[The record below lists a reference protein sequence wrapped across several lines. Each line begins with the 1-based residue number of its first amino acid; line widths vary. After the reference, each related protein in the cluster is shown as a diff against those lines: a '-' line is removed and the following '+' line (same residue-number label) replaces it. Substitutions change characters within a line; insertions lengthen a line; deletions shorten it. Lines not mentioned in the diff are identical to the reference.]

1 MSSTKIHIP
10 HLSTRYKWET
20 KHLQELLTDI
30 QEAFLESYEP
40 SHGRTSVSDYA
51 PYFLGTIITTPAEHG
66 YKAIVDGQQ
75 RLTTLTLVL
84 IFFYRIS
91 KAKSEL
97 NIATL
102 EQCLRRN
109 IYGQNEFNMNFDEAR
124 RKLLDILLES
134 SIDDENSVLYEQ
146 VESIPHIDPGT
157 RRMLEIFCNI
167 ENFLVNEIKDRIL
180 PNFVDYLIEKVFL
193 FEISVPTEQD
203 GHKVFVTM
211 NDRGLKLSP
220 IDLLKGFLLSKI
232 KNNDNNKAAH
242 TKWNDCVRSLRELGS
257 DEDSA
262 FFKTFLRSQ
271 YATTIRGKVK
281 GDPPGDFENIGD
293 SYYRWVIDNTSTL
306 GLENEDNY
314 FDFLTINIPFFVD
327 KYIKIKTAEIEYN
340 HAFPHIFYNGA
351 RDFTLQSMAI
361 LSSVI
366 STDISTEINKKFKI
380 TSYYLD
386 YVLSIRSINLKDNTY
401 DNVRD
406 LIFALIKKIRH
417 KKFSQLKEIIIKEI
431 DSLDESIDS
440 IGKISYTNTKRQVLL
455 QLLARIADFIEDH
468 TDQTNKVGF
477 ASYVDRSRG
486 TRTFDIE
493 HIIPNKGQEV
503 LNSYGDKNDF
513 SSLKELEI
521 ERDNIGGLI
530 LLPRGRNR
538 SLKDLLYSDKVG
550 KYATENILAQSL
562 TSSLYDNNPQVGQF
576 ITEEGINMTPIELF
590 NKESID
596 SRRKLYTEIAK
607 KMWNKSEIER
617 L

>member
-1 MSSTKIHIP
+1 MEITSDRRKVSECLQQRFTFP
-10 HLSTRYKWET
+10 TYQRDYKWET

-30 QEAFLESYEP
+30 QDSFLECYEP

-75 RLTTLTLVL
+75 RLATLTLILVY
-84 IFFYRIS
+84 FYRIS
-91 KAKSEL
+91 KSKKEL

-124 RKLLDILLES
+124 RNLLDILIES
-134 SIDDENSVLYEQ
+134 NFEDENSIIYEK
-146 VESIPHIDPGT
+146 VESIPSIDPGT

-167 ENFLVNEIKDRIL
+167 ENFLVEKIKNNIL

-232 KNNDNNKAAH
+232 KNNDNNKTAH
-242 TKWNDCVRSLRELGS
+242 AKWNDCVRSLRELGS

-271 YATTIRGKVK
+271 YATTIRGKAK
-281 GDPPGDFENIGD
+281 GDQPGDFENIGD
-293 SYYRWVIDNTSTL
+293 SYYRWVMDNTSTL
-306 GLENEDNY
+306 KLENEDDY

-327 KYIKIKTAEIEYN
+327 KYIKIKNAESEYN
-340 HAFPHIFYNGA
+340 QSFPHIFYNGA
-351 RDFTLQSMAI
+351 RDFTLQAMAI
-361 LSSVI
+361 LSAVVVRDT
-366 STDISTEINKKFKI
+366 STDINKKFKI

-386 YVLSIRSINLKDNTY
+386 YLLSARSMNLKDNTY

-406 LIFALIKKIRH
+406 LIFSFIKKIRH
-417 KKFSQLKEIIIKEI
+417 KQPVKLKEIIMQEI
-431 DSLDESIDS
+431 DGLEESIDS
-440 IGKISYTNTKRQVLL
+440 IGNISYTNTKRQILL
-455 QLLARIADFIEDH
+455 QLLARIADFIEEN

-486 TRTFDIE
+486 ARTFDIE
-493 HIIPNKGQEV
+493 HIIPDKAQEI
-503 LNSYGDKNDF
+503 LDWYGDKNDF
-513 SSLKELEI
+513 SNLKELEI
-521 ERDNIGGLI
+521 ERGWSC
-530 LLPRGRNR
+530 PR
-538 SLKDLLYSDKVG
+538 
-550 KYATENILAQSL
+550 
-562 TSSLYDNNPQVGQF
+562 
-576 ITEEGINMTPIELF
+576 
-590 NKESID
+590 
-596 SRRKLYTEIAK
+596 
-607 KMWNKSEIER
+607 
-617 L
+617 